1 MFLSALLK
9 KIKVFLYFEI
19 VETNDMMKESE
30 KIKNP
35 RIFIKG
41 KILQE
46 IDKNFSRE
54 NEQKSHLI

>member
-1 MFLSALLK
+1 MK

-19 VETNDMMKESE
+19 VETNDLMKESE
-30 KIKNP
+30 KIKTP
-35 RIFIKG
+35 KIFIKG